1 MYKFLA
7 ISLIS
12 GEKQTVFLIVH
23 KEQDVVSELF
33 KFCLD
38 YPKTIFFPIMNQDDV
53 DSVSAFVTEEWKTS
67 LSHEI
72 NQEHFALGLH
82 LRGKCIRVRSIEHV
96 DRDVFNIMS
105 DSGTFTVNTFIPC
118 NVYGGIS

>member
-12 GEKQTVFLIVH
+12 GEKQIVLLVIH
-23 KEQDVVSELF
+23 KQEDVVSELF

-38 YPKTIFFPIMNQDDV
+38 YPKTIFFPIMNKEDV
-53 DSVSAFVTEEWKTS
+53 NNVATFVTEEWKVS
-67 LSHEI
+67 LYHEV
-72 NQEHFALGLH
+72 EEKGLELGLH
-82 LRGKCIRVRSIEHV
+82 LRGKCVRVRSIEHI

-105 DSGTFTVNTFIPC
+105 DSGIFTVNSFIPC
-118 NVYGGIS
+118 IT